1 MVVGA
6 AAYVDSVR
14 GAANSVEWDDHEDG
28 QKHLSDGEEVVICWF
43 SFDGRKNIKR
53 LFEEEGDSVGSHC
66 CLGDCSLGSRAR
78 AVKYRDDDDG
88 RDHVGNREIGQFR
101 G

>member
-28 QKHLSDGEEVVICWF
+28 QKHLSDGEEVVICWL
-43 SFDGRKNIKR
+43 SFR
-53 LFEEEGDSVGSHC
+53 LPWWWG
-66 CLGDCSLGSRAR
+66 LQRT
-78 AVKYRDDDDG
+78 
-88 RDHVGNREIGQFR
+88 
-101 G
+101 